1 MKKQNKQQDIIDVLE
16 QNGSMSESEIFES
29 AFGYY
34 RNSSRDSNKKY
45 ADLLRRTLRSGKI
58 TRERVTGKSHRF
70 EYKINNN
77 QKQIYD
83 ITNPDRITVKTNET
97 PKEVRCIIIMAIIG

>member
-1 MKKQNKQQDIIDVLE
+1 MKKQNKQQDIINVLE
-16 QNGSMSESEIFES
+16 QEGPMSESEIFES

-34 RNSSRDSNKKY
+34 RNSSGESNKKY

-77 QKQIYD
+77 QKPTYD
-83 ITNPDRITVKTNET
+83 ITNSNRIEIKTDET
-97 PKEVRCIIIMAIIG
+97 SKEVRCIIIMAIIG